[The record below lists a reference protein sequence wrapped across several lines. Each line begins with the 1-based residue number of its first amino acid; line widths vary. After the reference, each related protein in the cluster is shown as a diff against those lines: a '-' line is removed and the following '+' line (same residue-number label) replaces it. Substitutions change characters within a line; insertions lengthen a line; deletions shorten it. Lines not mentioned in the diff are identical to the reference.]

1 MAYATIKIEGSKLVN
16 TSFHNTD
23 AFEIVNKIPSN
34 YFIWNIGE
42 NMGTKEY
49 IPICEML
56 HPENKEDFSIN
67 RNTLKAVKVTP
78 EEWDALNKA
87 ASFGVGSLQD
97 AEKALR
103 SKRHG
108 YISDNKRKF
117 AALTIDIFRKI
128 S

>member
-1 MAYATIKIEGSKLVN
+1 
-16 TSFHNTD
+16 
-23 AFEIVNKIPSN
+23 
-34 YFIWNIGE
+34 
-42 NMGTKEY
+42 MGTKEY